1 MPESK
6 SLTAA
11 LLVDHITERKR
22 HWKQRGASE
31 ERLNRYLGRCE
42 VILCRIAAR
51 RGEPLPTLYVSKL
64 ADGLWLTSW
73 PGTKVAKLEV
83 RGKARAFRTELTC
96 YRCTIEGRVYI
107 GRGLGE
113 GMYINM
119 RPSSRGDGPSLPR
132 PGRAVT
138 PRDLHRLKATQ
149 ETHTIYCPKCHGE
162 YSAHHRDYF
171 GHDDDPFKCCRVNSW
186 LIAR

>member
-1 MPESK
+1 MPASK
-6 SLTAA
+6 TLTHA
-11 LLVDHITERKR
+11 LLVDLISERAR
-22 HWKQRGASE
+22 YWRARGASND
-31 ERLNRYLGRCE
+31 RVNRYLGRCE

-51 RGEPLPTLYVSKL
+51 RGEPLPTLYVSKR

-73 PGTKVAKLEV
+73 PGTKVARLEE
-83 RGKARAFRTELTC
+83 RGTARAFRTELTC
-96 YRCTIEGRVYI
+96 YRCTIAGRAYI

-119 RPSSRGDGPSLPR
+119 RPSTDKPSIPR
-132 PGRAVT
+132 HGRAVR
-138 PRDLHRLKATQ
+138 PSDLHRLRATQ

>member
-1 MPESK
+1 MSESK
-6 SLTAA
+6 TLTTA

-113 GMYINM
+113 SMYVNM
-119 RPSSRGDGPSLPR
+119 RPSSEKPPIPR
-132 PGRAVT
+132 HGRAVR
-138 PRDLHRLKATQ
+138 PSDLHRLQATQ
-149 ETHTIYCPKCHGE
+149 ETHTIYCPRCNAE
-162 YSAHHRDYF
+162 YSADHADYF
-171 GHDDDPFKCCRVNSW
+171 WHHDHPFKCCKVNSW